1 MTVRDLYKRYRF
13 YKAKKDL
20 KNKATLLGCKH
31 EITGHVDVI
40 LLEGS
45 TKNDIVINE
54 DVSILGALLASANN
68 GKIVLGVHTK
78 LQNTKILCVDKI
90 EIGNY
95 TAIASDVTISD
106 NNNHPVNPE
115 FRKFMRTTPHGSDAR
130 SWVHSVHAP
139 IKIGENV
146 WIGQNS
152 RICKGVEIGD
162 NSIVAANSVV
172 TKSVPANCIV
182 AGNPAKVVKTDIDNI
197 PAPTSCKEF
206 NDYMASKE

>member
-1 MTVRDLYKRYRF
+1 MIRHLYKKCKN
-13 YKAKKDL
+13 YKVGKTIKKQ
-20 KNKATLLGCKH
+20 ATLLGQRY
-31 EITGHVDVI
+31 EFTEQIDVV

-45 TKNDIVINE
+45 TKNDIIIHD
-54 DVSILGALLASANN
+54 DVSILGAMLASSNG
-68 GKIVLGVHTK
+68 GKIILGAHSK
-78 LQNTKILCVDKI
+78 LQNTKILCVDRV
-90 EIGNY
+90 EIGAY

-115 FRKFMRTTPHGSDAR
+115 FRKFMRTTPHRSDAR
-130 SWVHSVHAP
+130 SWIHSIHAP

-146 WIGQNS
+146 WIGQGS

-182 AGNPAKVVKTDIDNI
+182 AGNPARIVKTDIDKI

-206 NDYMASKE
+206 NEYIGSK

>member
-1 MTVRDLYKRYRF
+1 MTLRDLYNRYRA
-13 YKAKKDL
+13 YKVKKHL
-20 KNKATLLGCKH
+20 ENKTTLLGRKP

-45 TKNDIVINE
+45 TKNDIIIHD
-54 DVSILGALLASANN
+54 DVSILGAMIVSSNG
-68 GKIVLGVHTK
+68 GKIVLGAHSK
-78 LQNTKILCVDKI
+78 LQNTKLLCVDRI
-90 EIGNY
+90 EIGDY

-115 FRKFMRTTPHGSDAR
+115 FRKFMRTTPHRSDAR

>member
-1 MTVRDLYKRYRF
+1 MIRHLYKK
-13 YKAKKDL
+13 YKNYKVGKTIKKQT
-20 KNKATLLGCKH
+20 TLLGQRY
-31 EITGHVDVI
+31 EFTEQIDVV

-45 TKNDIVINE
+45 TKNDIIIHD
-54 DVSILGALLASANN
+54 DVSILGAILASSNG
-68 GKIVLGVHTK
+68 GKIVLGAHSK
-78 LQNTKILCVDKI
+78 LQNTKLLCVDRI
-90 EIGNY
+90 EIGDY

-115 FRKFMRTTPHGSDAR
+115 FRKFMRTTPHRSDAR
-130 SWVHSVHAP
+130 SWVHSIHAP

-146 WIGQNS
+146 WIGQGS

-182 AGNPAKVVKTDIDNI
+182 AGNPARIVKTDIDKI

-206 NDYMASKE
+206 NEYIGSK